1 MTATVDADGA
11 KLYVNGEE
19 VASGTT
25 GIVPSDFNPVF
36 NYIGRSQFASDPMFR
51 GSLSDVR
58 VYNFAADA
66 EEVRVIYQGGEPT
79 SVRIIGAVP
88 EAAAAADGKDAPA
101 YDLAGRRAL
110 RTQKGY
116 VISNGKKY
124 LNR

>member
-1 MTATVDADGA
+1 
-11 KLYVNGEE
+11 
-19 VASGTT
+19 
-25 GIVPSDFNPVF
+25 
-36 NYIGRSQFASDPMFR
+36 MFR

-79 SVRIIGAVP
+79 SVRIVGTLP
-88 EAAAAADGKDAPA
+88 ESAPADVTDAPA

-116 VISNGKKY
+116 VITNGKKY